1 MHLSAKCVFPHL
13 RKRRDASPKGA
24 LCSTARIQSAP
35 FGETHRQNVFSVRSR
50 RESALRVCFSV
61 TPNLQSA
68 PFREGAHAKCVFP

>member
-35 FGETHRQNVFSVRSR
+35 FGETHRQNVF
-50 RESALRVCFSV
+50 
-61 TPNLQSA
+61 
-68 PFREGAHAKCVFP
+68 FREESLPECAFP